1 MEANHLDR
9 FVQAQEKMYLKAL
22 TEVQGGK
29 KRSHWMWYIFPQ
41 LRSLGVSDTATYYG
55 IADINEAIAYMAHS
69 YLRENLI
76 TISRALLRLETS
88 DPYKVMGEIDAL
100 KLCSCM
106 TLFEVAAS
114 EVPEF
119 SLVLEK
125 FYSGIRDKETLKILK
140 SEKGD

>member
-9 FVQAQEKMYLKAL
+9 FVQAQEEMHSKAL
-22 TEVQGGK
+22 TEIQEGK

-41 LRSLGVSDTATYYG
+41 LRALGVSDTATYYG
-55 IADINEAIAYMAHS
+55 IADINEAKGYMEHP

-88 DPYKVMGEIDAL
+88 DPYKIMGEIDAL

-106 TLFEVAAS
+106 TLFEVAAPN
-114 EVPEF
+114 VPEF

-125 FYSGIRDKETLKILK
+125 FYGGIRDKKTLKLL
-140 SEKGD
+140 